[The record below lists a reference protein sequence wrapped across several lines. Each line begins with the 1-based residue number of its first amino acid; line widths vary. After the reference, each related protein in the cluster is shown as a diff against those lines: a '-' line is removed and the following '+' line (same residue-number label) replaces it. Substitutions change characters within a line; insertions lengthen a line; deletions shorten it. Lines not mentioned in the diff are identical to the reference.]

1 MNISKIKNPLLTIFL
16 VIIFLPVFLPQ
27 LDLKISSLFYLPEKG
42 FYLANDSIFSWIHWL
57 VPLVAWGVGSIL
69 ICGLIFTALC
79 RNPAYSKYR
88 KRLSFLVLVLVIGTG
103 LVVNLGLKDHW
114 GRSRPVQIV
123 EFGGTETFTPALIPH
138 FEKARDN
145 GSFVCGDG
153 AFGFFMI
160 SFGYVVPLRFSRF
173 TFFLGAG
180 IGVIFSISRIVM
192 GGHFFSDAVCAAL
205 VMFLV
210 ANGIHLLM
218 FGKEET
224 VARLQLFFA
233 GKDQDAGKGKTLNA

>member
-1 MNISKIKNPLLTIFL
+1 MNSSKMKSILLIIFFL
-16 VIIFLPVFLPQ
+16 GIGFLPVFFPQ
-27 LDLKISSLFYLPEKG
+27 IDLKISGLFYLPEKG
-42 FYLANDSIFSWIHWL
+42 FYLENDSIFSWIHWL
-57 VPLVAWGVGSIL
+57 VPFVAWAVGSIL
-69 ICGLIFTALC
+69 IFGLLFTTLC
-79 RNPAYSKYR
+79 QKPAYRKYR
-88 KRLSFLVLVLVIGTG
+88 KRISFLVLVLLIGAG
-103 LVVNLGLKDHW
+103 LVVNLGLKDNW
-114 GRSRPVQIV
+114 GRSRPIQVT
-123 EFGGTETFTPALIPH
+123 EFGGTETFTRALIPH

-160 SFGYVVPLRFSRF
+160 SFGYVVPLRFSRS

-192 GGHFFSDAVCAAL
+192 GGHFFSDAVWAAF

-210 ANGIHLLM
+210 TNGIHLLM

-224 VARLQLFFA
+224 IARLQLFFT
-233 GKDQDAGKGKTLNA
+233 GRGQDAAKAFNA